1 MNCGMTELQL
11 QIPEGRQGAVGVVD
25 MTARRCTE
33 VQARM
38 FAQSSQQADQ
48 EIKEEVTIKVKEEK
62 LSLRFLMQS
71 YDIALKAA
79 RGISQQQIPKGLQ

>member
-1 MNCGMTELQL
+1 M
-11 QIPEGRQGAVGVVD
+11 GAVD

-38 FAQSSQQADQ
+38 SAQSSQQADQ

-62 LSLRFLMQS
+62 RFEFS
-71 YDIALKAA
+71 YAEL
-79 RGISQQQIPKGLQ
+79 